1 VPLHRRLRQDP
12 AAVRHWLVVVVLAWL
27 LAALVTSSLDRATEA
42 RDRWGRTRLVWVA
55 ARPLQAG
62 DPLRGALHARRWP
75 AGLVPTA
82 VVRRPTTGQRA
93 ATPIDAGTVLSDAM
107 VARTRTDRRSVA
119 VPLPDAH
126 LPVEPDDRVDVWAT
140 GSPGDIAED
149 GATDDPATRRVA
161 VDARV
166 VRPSDGGVV
175 LEVAPSEVPA
185 VTEAAATATV
195 ALVGVG

>member
-1 VPLHRRLRQDP
+1 M
-12 AAVRHWLVVVVLAWL
+12 RHWLVVVVLAWL
-27 LAALVTSSLDRATEA
+27 LAALVTSSLDRAAEA
-42 RDRWGRTRLVWVA
+42 RDRWGRTTLVWVA

-75 AGLVPTA
+75 AGLVPA
-82 VVRRPTTGQRA
+82 EAVRRPNAGQRA
-93 ATPIDAGTVLSDAM
+93 ATPIDAGTVLSGAM

-119 VPLPDAH
+119 VPLPDSH

-140 GSPGDIAED
+140 GTPGGVAED
-149 GATDDPATRRVA
+149 GGAGDPPTRRVA
-161 VDARV
+161 VDARI
-166 VRPSDGGVV
+166 VRPSAGGVV